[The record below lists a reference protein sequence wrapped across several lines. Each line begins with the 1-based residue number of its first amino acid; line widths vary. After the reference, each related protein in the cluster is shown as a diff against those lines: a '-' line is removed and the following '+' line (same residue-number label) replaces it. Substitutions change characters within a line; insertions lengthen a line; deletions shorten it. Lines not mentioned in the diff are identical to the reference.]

1 MRFKYHLGCTLLV
14 MGFFGFSTAYS
25 QTKFTLSGSIK
36 DKKNGEQLAGA
47 NVIVKELPATG
58 TSANE
63 YGFYS
68 LTLPRGKYTIIYKYI
83 SYNTDTVSIVLDK
96 NIKMDMLLSDASTQ
110 LQEVVV
116 STRRKDENVRSV
128 NSGMEKINPKEVSKI
143 PVFMGEKDLVKS
155 IQLLPGVKNAGEGNS
170 GFFVRGGAGDQNLIL
185 LDEAPVYNASHLLG
199 FFSTFNSDAIRD
211 ATLYKGTQPAQF
223 GGRLSSVLD
232 LKMNEGNNQK
242 YSVGGGIGLISS
254 RLNVEGPLGSDKGS
268 FLVTGRRTYADMF
281 LVLANDETTRNSTLY
296 FYDLN
301 IKANYKIS
309 DKDRIYIS
317 GYGGRDKLGVGSAVG
332 IDWGNYTTTI
342 RWNHIINE
350 KLFSNTSV
358 IYSNYDYNIMV
369 NTSDDEIKILSNIRD
384 YNLKQEFQ
392 YYASPRQTIRF
403 GFNSVYHKT
412 TPGKVESSTT
422 SSNFQ
427 NRFAW
432 ENAAFL
438 SDDIKISEKLNI
450 NAGLRLS
457 SFAVLGKGDYY
468 NINSNLEVTDTTSY
482 KSGELVKNYINLEPR
497 LAVNY
502 LLTSSSSLKAGY
514 FRNTQN
520 MHLISNSTSS
530 NPTDK
535 WVPSSNIIKPEVADQ
550 VSFGYF
556 KNFDDNKYEF
566 SVESYYK
573 WMQNQ
578 IDYKDGAE
586 VLQPKA
592 IETQLLFGKGR
603 AYGLEILV
611 KKREGRF
618 TGWIGYTLSRTEKK
632 IDGVN
637 QNDWY
642 AAKQDRTH
650 DITIVGMYDL
660 TKKWSVSALWT
671 YYTGNAVTFPSGK
684 YYIDGK
690 VVWLYSDR
698 NGYRMPDYHRLDLGA
713 TYKLKDK
720 LRYSSDLTFSLYN
733 AYGRENAYTISFR
746 ESKMDPSKTEV
757 VQTTL
762 FRWIPSIAWNF
773 KF

>member
-1 MRFKYHLGCTLLV
+1 MRFNYFLRWTFLII
-14 MGFFGFSTAYS
+14 GFLFVSSAYS

-36 DKKNGEQLAGA
+36 DKKNGEQLTGA
-47 NVIVKELPATG
+47 NVIVKEIPATG
-58 TSANE
+58 TAANE

-68 LTLPRGKYTIIYKYI
+68 LTLPQGKYTIIYKYI

-96 NIKMDMLLSDASTQ
+96 NVKLDMLLSDASTQ

-128 NSGMEKINPKEVSKI
+128 NSGIEKINPKEVAKI
-143 PVFMGEKDLVKS
+143 PVLMGEKDLVKS

-211 ATLYKGTQPAQF
+211 ATLYKGTQPAQH

-242 YSVGGGIGLISS
+242 FSVGGGIGLISS
-254 RLNVEGPLGSDKGS
+254 RLNVEGPLGSDRGS

-281 LVLANDETTRNSTLY
+281 LLLSKDEDTRKSSLY

-301 IKANYKIS
+301 LKANYKIS

-317 GYGGRDKLGVGSAVG
+317 GYGGRDKLGVGDAVG
-332 IDWGNYTTTI
+332 IDWGNYTSTI
-342 RWNHIINE
+342 RWNHIIND

-369 NTSDDEIKILSNIRD
+369 NTSDDEITILSRIRD
-384 YNLKQEFQ
+384 YNAKQEFQ
-392 YYASPRQTIRF
+392 YYASPRNTIRF
-403 GFNSVYHKT
+403 GFNSIYHEI
-412 TPGKVESSTT
+412 TPGKLESST
-422 SSNFQ
+422 SSTNFE

-432 ENAAFL
+432 ENAAFVSNDFKL
-438 SDDIKISEKLNI
+438 SEKLNI

-457 SFAVLGKGDYY
+457 SFAVLGKGDFYTV
-468 NINSNLEVTDTTSY
+468 NNKLEVTDTTTY
-482 KSGELVKNYINLEPR
+482 KSGEFVKNYMNLEPR

-502 LLTSSSSLKAGY
+502 MLTSSSSLKAGY

-535 WVPSSNIIKPEVADQ
+535 WVPSSNIIKPEIADQ
-550 VSFGYF
+550 ISLGYF
-556 KNFDDNKYEF
+556 KNFADNKYEF

-603 AYGLEILV
+603 AYGLEFLV
-611 KKREGRF
+611 KKKEGRF
-618 TGWIGYTLSRTEKK
+618 TGWVGYTLSRTEKK
-632 IDGVN
+632 IDGIN
-637 QNDWY
+637 QSNWY

-690 VVWLYSDR
+690 VVWLYTDR

-713 TYKLKDK
+713 TCKLKDTP
-720 LRYSSDLTFSLYN
+720 RYSSDLTFSLYN
-733 AYGRENAYTISFR
+733 AYGRENAYTIDFR
-746 ESKMDPSKTEV
+746 ESESDPSKTEV

-762 FRWIPSIAWNF
+762 FRWIPSITWNF